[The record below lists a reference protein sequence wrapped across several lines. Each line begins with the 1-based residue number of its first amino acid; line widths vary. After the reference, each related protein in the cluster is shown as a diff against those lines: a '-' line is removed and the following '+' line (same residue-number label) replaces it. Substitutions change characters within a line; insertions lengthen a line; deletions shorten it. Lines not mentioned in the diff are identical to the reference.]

1 VVVRRERRKK
11 VCARVALDT
20 LLGGR
25 SSAALGGLLVGN
37 PEAGAS
43 TSLDLED
50 ASLPRR
56 VGQAIGFL
64 DLSQCQSWREARWW
78 RAATE
83 AVGSAAAA
91 SVSALRLAPE
101 LRAGARLGSAK

>member
-1 VVVRRERRKK
+1 MVVRRERRKK

-25 SSAALGGLLVGN
+25 SSSSLEGLLVGN

-64 DLSQCQSWREARWW
+64 DLTQCPSWRDVQRW

-83 AVGSAAAA
+83 AVGSASAA
-91 SVSALRLAPE
+91 SVSALRWALE
-101 LRAGARLGSAK
+101 LRACARWGSAK